1 VKSVVKDCWK
11 VDELKRSTEEDNIT
25 KIKESLDPIFQKSK
39 VKKAFLFGSY
49 ATGKETKRSDLDLMI
64 IMNTS
69 KRFFERY
76 DQFDEI
82 YNTFKGYAIDLLIYT
97 PEELEKIS
105 HRKFIKDILYK
116 GKIIY
121 EC

>member
-1 VKSVVKDCWK
+1 M
-11 VDELKRSTEEDNIT
+11 KRSTEEDNIT

>member
-1 VKSVVKDCWK
+1 VKKNNS
-11 VDELKRSTEEDNIT
+11 IT
-25 KIKESLDPIFQKSK
+25 KIKELLTPIFQKCK

-49 ATGKETKRSDLDLMI
+49 AIGKETRKSDLDLMI
-64 IMNTS
+64 IMDTN

-82 YNTFKGYAIDLLIYT
+82 YSTFKGYAVDILIYT

-105 HRKFIKDILYK
+105 HRHFIKDILYK

-121 EC
+121 EH

>member
-1 VKSVVKDCWK
+1 
-11 VDELKRSTEEDNIT
+11 LKKSTEKISIT
-25 KIKESLDPIFQKSK
+25 DIKELLDPIFQKSK

-49 ATGKETKRSDLDLMI
+49 ATGKETKKSDLDLMI
-64 IMNTS
+64 IMETS

-82 YNTFKGYAIDLLIYT
+82 YSTFKGYAIDLLIYT

-105 HRKFIKDILYK
+105 HRKFINDILYK

>member
-1 VKSVVKDCWK
+1 MKKNIS
-11 VDELKRSTEEDNIT
+11 IT
-25 KIKESLDPIFQKSK
+25 KIKESLTPIFQKCK

-49 ATGKETKRSDLDLMI
+49 AIGKETRKSDLDLMI
-64 IMNTS
+64 IMDTN

-82 YNTFKGYAIDLLIYT
+82 YSTFKGYAVDMLIYT

-105 HRKFIKDILYK
+105 HRHFIRDILCK

-121 EC
+121 EH

>member
-1 VKSVVKDCWK
+1 MEKIS
-11 VDELKRSTEEDNIT
+11 IT
-25 KIKESLDPIFQKSK
+25 KIKELLAPIFQRSK

-49 ATGKETKRSDLDLMI
+49 ASGKETRKSDLDLMI
-64 IMNTS
+64 IMETS

-82 YNTFKGYAIDLLIYT
+82 YDTFKGCAVELLIYT
-97 PEELEKIS
+97 PEELDKIS
-105 HRKFIKDILYK
+105 HRHFIHDILHK

>member
-1 VKSVVKDCWK
+1 MEKK
-11 VDELKRSTEEDNIT
+11 DNIT
-25 KIKESLDPIFQKSK
+25 KIKELLTPIFQKSK

-105 HRKFIKDILYK
+105 HRKFIKDVLYK

>member
-1 VKSVVKDCWK
+1 
-11 VDELKRSTEEDNIT
+11 
-25 KIKESLDPIFQKSK
+25 
-39 VKKAFLFGSY
+39 
-49 ATGKETKRSDLDLMI
+49 MI

-97 PEELEKIS
+97 PEELNRIA
-105 HRKFIKDILYK
+105 HRPFIRQILTE
-116 GKIIY
+116 GRIIY

>member
-1 VKSVVKDCWK
+1 MEKNNIKRIR
-11 VDELKRSTEEDNIT
+11 EL
-25 KIKESLDPIFQKSK
+25 LLPIFQKSK

-76 DQFDEI
+76 DQFNEI
-82 YNTFKGYAIDLLIYT
+82 HNTFKGYAIDLLIYT

>member
-1 VKSVVKDCWK
+1 MEKK
-11 VDELKRSTEEDNIT
+11 DNIT
-25 KIKESLDPIFQKSK
+25 KIKELLTPIFQKSK

-49 ATGKETKRSDLDLMI
+49 ATGKETKKSDIDLMI
-64 IMNTS
+64 IMETS

-82 YNTFKGYAIDLLIYT
+82 YSTFKGYAVELLIYT
-97 PEELEKIS
+97 PEELDEIS
-105 HRKFIKDILYK
+105 HRHFINDILYK

>member
-1 VKSVVKDCWK
+1 MKKNNS
-11 VDELKRSTEEDNIT
+11 IT
-25 KIKESLDPIFQKSK
+25 KIKESLAPIFQKCK

-49 ATGKETKRSDLDLMI
+49 STGKETRKSDLDLMI
-64 IMNTS
+64 IMDTN

-82 YNTFKGYAIDLLIYT
+82 YSTFKGYAVDMLIYT

-105 HRKFIKDILYK
+105 HRHFIRDILCK

-121 EC
+121 EH

>member
-1 VKSVVKDCWK
+1 MKKSDIS
-11 VDELKRSTEEDNIT
+11 E
-25 KIKESLDPIFQKSK
+25 IKELLAPIFQKSK

-49 ATGKETKRSDLDLMI
+49 ASGKETRKSDLDLMI

-105 HRKFIKDILYK
+105 HRKFIKDILCK

>member
-1 VKSVVKDCWK
+1 MKKNIS
-11 VDELKRSTEEDNIT
+11 IT
-25 KIKESLDPIFQKSK
+25 KIKESLTPIFKKCK

-49 ATGKETKRSDLDLMI
+49 AIGKETRKSDLDLMI
-64 IMNTS
+64 IMDTN

-82 YNTFKGYAIDLLIYT
+82 YSTFKGYAVDILIYT

-105 HRKFIKDILYK
+105 HRHFIKDILCK

-121 EC
+121 EH

>member
-1 VKSVVKDCWK
+1 MEKSDIS
-11 VDELKRSTEEDNIT
+11 E
-25 KIKESLDPIFQKSK
+25 IKELLTPIFQKSK

-49 ATGKETKRSDLDLMI
+49 ATGKETKKSDIDLMI
-64 IMNTS
+64 IMETS

-76 DQFDEI
+76 DQFNEI
-82 YNTFKGYAIDLLIYT
+82 YDTFKGYAVDLLIYT
-97 PEELEKIS
+97 PEELENIS
-105 HRKFIKDILYK
+105 HRHFIKDILYK